1 MMDAIKICQNFESNI
16 ADVQRVMMDS
26 EKVLIRITKTG
37 LQVEVFHHLPG
48 EELETLTYQIGVV
61 E

>member
-1 MMDAIKICQNFESNI
+1 MMDAIKIYQDFESNI
-16 ADVQRVMMDS
+16 NDVQRVLLDS

-37 LQVEVFHHLPG
+37 AEVEVFHNSPLKD
-48 EELETLTYQIGVV
+48 LETLTYQIGVV